1 MSDLNKVKEL
11 RKATGAGFKD
21 CNNALKEA
29 NGDIEKSIE
38 ILRVKGISKATKKMN
53 RVAKEGI
60 VAVFEDDK
68 KASMIE
74 VNCETDF
81 VAKNNDFI
89 NFVNEVSKINNDVS
103 SDIEKLRVCKMDT
116 GKTVDETLINL
127 ISKIGEKI
135 TLGRSKTVVNESG
148 KNFIYLH
155 SVIKDK
161 LAKLAV
167 IASINYDKNSD
178 LDILT
183 FGKQLSMHIAAS
195 NPLAIKKEGIDENIL
210 GKEKELIKEELKNS
224 EKPKEIVDKIA
235 SGKLK
240 KFLDEN
246 CLLTQKW
253 VMDPEKKVADIIND
267 FGNNKVEINEF
278 YRLKIGE

>member
-21 CNNALKEA
+21 CNNALKES

-135 TLGRSKTVVNESG
+135 TLGRSKTFVNESG